1 MWYFSIKQ
9 DLVLKLLG
17 ERLGS
22 VVSGVKNW
30 KAVINIL
37 LFPMIFIDVIVI
49 VGVPLN
55 IIRKMVD
62 GRMYIPENGVIS
74 IKKMWSVENR

>member
-1 MWYFSIKQ
+1 ML
-9 DLVLKLLG
+9 D

-22 VVSGVKNW
+22 VVSGVKNC
-30 KAVINIL
+30 KAVINIPR
-37 LFPMIFIDVIVI
+37 FPMIFIDVTVI

-55 IIRKMVD
+55 IIRKMED
-62 GRMYIPENGVIS
+62 IRMYIPENGVTS

>member
-1 MWYFSIKQ
+1 
-9 DLVLKLLG
+9 
-17 ERLGS
+17 
-22 VVSGVKNW
+22 
-30 KAVINIL
+30 
-37 LFPMIFIDVIVI
+37 MIFIDVIVI

-74 IKKMWSVENR
+74 VKKMWNAGNR